1 MSRDRPA
8 AFFCSC
14 PGRRTRRL
22 VLDGGAT
29 GTYHLELCEG
39 CYRAEGRQFVLHEE
53 RIR

>member
-1 MSRDRPA
+1 MSRDQPA
-8 AFFCSC
+8 SFSCSC
-14 PGRRTRRL
+14 PGRRTHRL
-22 VLDGGAT
+22 VPDDGAT